1 MTLPNNPFKIK
12 GNKHIVIVTVRAR
25 GESLPSMR
33 GKSTYE
39 GKVHLMRG
47 RSTNEGKV
55 NLSRGGSPPG
65 QRGEYTCEGEVDL
78 GEGTVYL
85 FRGEGRP

>member
-1 MTLPNNPFKIK
+1 
-12 GNKHIVIVTVRAR
+12 
-25 GESLPSMR
+25 MR

-39 GKVHLMRG
+39 RKVDQTRG

-55 NLSRGGSPPG
+55 NLNRGESPPG
-65 QRGEYTCEGEVDL
+65 QRGEYTCEGEVYL